1 MTRQTLSSNR
11 KSIGEDSKQV
21 RISSV
26 IIKGLLLF
34 VIINLI
40 YAAWAND
47 SIGKLSLY
55 NNIFPGRLRFPFG
68 ENPAEAYNFSLLNLD
83 AMFASHIISG
93 RERSQDEYRIILIG
107 DSSTWGIL
115 LRPEETLAGLI
126 NAKDTQCG
134 TKTIRA
140 YNLGYPTLSLT
151 KDILLM
157 EQAMQYDPDLIIWSV
172 TLEAFPIGKQ
182 LKSPLVE
189 NNLDRIIQLK
199 ETYDLQI
206 DIPILDDPYSSF
218 LKKSIIG
225 QRRNLADLL
234 RLQLYGGMWAA
245 TGIDQVYP
253 SNFDHAQIDLEKDDT
268 FDGWSPRI
276 LAKEDLSFNILETG
290 AKIAGNIPVLLLNEP
305 ILISNGVNS
314 DIRYNFYYPRWVYDQ
329 YRVLLDNYIE
339 GTSIQYLDLWDIV
352 PKSEFTNSAIH
363 LTPIGEKILADQ
375 VINFVMTDICP

>member
-115 LRPEETLAGLI
+115 LKPEETLAGLI